1 MILYFSATGNG
12 KYISEQIAE
21 KIDEKCMSIVD
32 CIRED
37 KYCFSNEKILGI
49 VVPTY
54 FWRLPRIVTEYLG
67 KLKIENCGYTFFLA
81 SYGTTTGKA
90 GSMAKNIMTHN
101 GQSFDAYYSVIMPD
115 TWTPVFDLTDK
126 NRVDKWLSDGKKQLE
141 LVIDNIMSKRKGNFI
156 DRKLPKWIAAIPAA
170 YMCATE
176 RKTKNLSVNKNV
188 CVGCGFCAKKCP
200 AGVIQIEDGC
210 PVWKSEECE
219 MCLGCLHRCPK
230 FAISYGN
237 GKTAR
242 HGQYKNPYTRI

>member
-21 KIDEKCMSIVD
+21 RTNETCMSIVD

-37 KYCFSNEKILGI
+37 KYSFYDEEIIGI

-54 FWRLPRIVTEYLG
+54 FWRLPRIVAEYL
-67 KLKIENCGYTFFLA
+67 
-81 SYGTTTGKA
+81 
-90 GSMAKNIMTHN
+90 
-101 GQSFDAYYSVIMPD
+101 AYYSVVMPD

-141 LVIDNIMSKRKGNFI
+141 RVIDNIISKRKGDFI
-156 DRKLPKWIAAIPAA
+156 DRKLPRWITAIPTA
-170 YMCATE
+170 YMYETE
-176 RKTKNLSVNKNV
+176 RKTKNLSVNKDI
-188 CVGCGFCAKKCP
+188 CIGCGVCAKKCP
-200 AGVIQIEDGC
+200 AGAIQMKDGY
-210 PVWKSEECE
+210 PVWKPEECE

-237 GKTAR
+237 GKTDR
-242 HGQYKNPYTRI
+242 HGQYRNPYTRI

>member
-21 KIDEKCMSIVD
+21 RTNETCMSIVD

-37 KYCFSNEKILGI
+37 KYSFYDEEILGI

-54 FWRLPRIVTEYLG
+54 FWRLPRIVAEYLD
-67 KLKIENCGYTFFLA
+67 KLRIENCGYTFFLS

-90 GSMAKNIMTHN
+90 GSMAKDIMAHH
-101 GQSFDAYYSVIMPD
+101 GQKFDAYYSVVMPD

-126 NRVDKWLSDGKKQLE
+126 NRVDKWLSDGKIQLE
-141 LVIDNIMSKRKGNFI
+141 RVIDNIISKRKGDFI
-156 DRKLPKWIAAIPAA
+156 DRKLPRWVAAIPAA
-170 YMCATE
+170 YMYATE
-176 RKTKNLSVNKNV
+176 RKTKKLSVNKDI
-188 CVGCGFCAKKCP
+188 CIGCGVCAKKCP
-200 AGVIQIEDGC
+200 AGAIQMKDGY
-210 PVWKSEECE
+210 PVWKPEECE

-237 GKTAR
+237 GKTDR
-242 HGQYKNPYTRI
+242 HGQYRNPYTRI